1 MIFAHFLSALWHS
14 EPFVNKLVIFLDY
27 AGILD
32 TISAVI
38 LFIIWIKKP
47 KKAHERRL
55 SLYTILL
62 SFFAGVFWV
71 ADSNFNHRL
80 TSLQSKTSESA
91 LLYVSN
97 QVSAIRAK
105 YNEATNAQAI
115 AERAAR
121 RAEAAAGDAANQAE
135 NLSRA
140 NAKVGE
146 LDAKMHPRIITD
158 EQRKKFINLMAK
170 IPKGKIDVEV
180 SLEGGAE
187 ADAYARQIQQMITEA
202 GYETRFG
209 STLNAMANG
218 VFFGIKDTNNPPV
231 FAGEVEWDLNAIGID
246 IKGFVDATAENGIQI
261 IVGPK
266 P

>member
-1 MIFAHFLSALWHS
+1 MHISLKDEVAVVTGGSRGIGAATVRLFVAAGAKVVFNYHRAYPSA
-14 EPFVNKLVIFLDY
+14 KKVI
-27 AGILD
+27 
-32 TISAVI
+32 
-38 LFIIWIKKP
+38 
-47 KKAHERRL
+47 
-55 SLYTILL
+55 
-62 SFFAGVFWV
+62 
-71 ADSNFNHRL
+71 
-80 TSLQSKTSESA
+80 QSCKDLEG
-91 LLYVSN
+91 
-97 QVSAIRAK
+97 
-105 YNEATNAQAI
+105 QAI

-231 FAGEVEWDLNAIGID
+231 FAGEVEWDLKAIGID